1 MQQGSLRAVW
11 TALAANVG
19 VAIAKFVGWSFTG
32 AASLLAEAV
41 HSLADSGNQ
50 LLLLLGA
57 SRSRLPASSE
67 HPFGYAREGYF
78 WAFVVAVV
86 LFTLGSLF
94 AINEGIDKLRH
105 PHAIRSPQWAVGI
118 LLIAI
123 VLEAFAFRTAV
134 REARRIKGEQS
145 WWAFIRRAKVVALP
159 VILLEDLGALIG
171 LTIALVCVALAV
183 WTGNPVF
190 DAVGS
195 LAIGLLLGAIA
206 ILLGYEMKSLLIG
219 EAAAPAVQRTIR
231 AVIEQHERVNALIHM
246 RTQHLGPEE
255 LLVGAKV
262 ELDPAL
268 SLAEATA
275 VINDL
280 EARIRA
286 REPSARIIYIEP
298 DLVDPALAR
307 PTAPGAAPD

>member
-1 MQQGSLRAVW
+1 MLEESQRAVW

-41 HSLADSGNQ
+41 HSVADSGNQ

-57 SRSRLPASSE
+57 SRSRLPPSSE
-67 HPFGYAREGYF
+67 HPFGYARERYF

-94 AINEGIDKLRH
+94 AINEGVDKLRH
-105 PHAIRSPQWAVGI
+105 PHAISSPQWAVGI
-118 LLIAI
+118 LLIAM
-123 VLEAFAFRTAV
+123 VLEAFALRTAV
-134 REARRIKGEQS
+134 RAARRIKHEQS
-145 WWAFIRRAKVVALP
+145 WWAFIRHAKVAALP
-159 VILLEDLGALIG
+159 VILLEDLGALVG
-171 LTIALVCVALAV
+171 LVIAFLCVSLAV

-195 LAIGLLLGAIA
+195 LAIGVLLGGIA

-219 EAAAPAVQRTIR
+219 EAATPAVERAIR
-231 AVIEQHERVNALIHM
+231 EVIEQHEQVNTLIHM

-262 ELDPAL
+262 EITPSM

-286 REPSARIIYIEP
+286 REPSARVIYIEP
-298 DLVDPALAR
+298 DLVDPTR
-307 PTAPGAAPD
+307 